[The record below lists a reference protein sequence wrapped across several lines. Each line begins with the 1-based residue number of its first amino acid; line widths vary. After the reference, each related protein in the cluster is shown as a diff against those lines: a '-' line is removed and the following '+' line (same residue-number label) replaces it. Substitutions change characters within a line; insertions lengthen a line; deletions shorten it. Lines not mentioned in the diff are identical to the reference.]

1 MATNRRFL
9 FIAGQIIHI
18 GVLLIMTQM
27 YFPFFTFNYSLDI
40 NSVILFVTAVILVT
54 NVTAVVIQVFI
65 ARWDGGVEQNEKQ
78 SEGLEK
84 AGFHIGILERLLVFS
99 FIVLN
104 HWEGVGFL
112 LAAKSIFRFGDPYI

>member
-1 MATNRRFL
+1 
-9 FIAGQIIHI
+9 
-18 GVLLIMTQM
+18 M

-65 ARWDGGVEQNEKQ
+65 ARWDSRTEQNEKQ

-84 AGFHIGILERLLVFS
+84 
-99 FIVLN
+99 
-104 HWEGVGFL
+104 
-112 LAAKSIFRFGDPYI
+112 LAST

>member
-1 MATNRRFL
+1 
-9 FIAGQIIHI
+9 
-18 GVLLIMTQM
+18 M

-65 ARWDGGVEQNEKQ
+65 ARWDSRTEQNEKQ

-84 AGFHIGILERLLVFS
+84 
-99 FIVLN
+99 
-104 HWEGVGFL
+104 
-112 LAAKSIFRFGDPYI
+112 LASTKES